1 MNRINRS
8 STNKTE
14 LLKQLATMEPLKQP
28 LNQPLK
34 PEITRRLFR
43 NLKKLS
49 QIPSAQTPSPPKPSA
64 PNEPVPSA
72 PPPPIPSA
80 PQNPSALT
88 QQENPILVRPVE
100 YIATAVVAEPNTDET
115 IVKKNENNDSKQ
127 PVKKDKETV
136 YFNDYIP
143 VFKLSLQYLTYL
155 SIVMVLFILLLSI
168 VAFLKLIYDIIA
180 NIIYLFINT
189 TTANKAFSLDF
200 LSMSIIKCTKDNFD
214 QDRFFILT
222 GGKQNITLF
231 NIGVYIIYL
240 LLIYVFLYF
249 VLLLL
254 AKMND
259 KIFEGNINEIDNS
272 GLFLIL
278 IGIILLYS
286 GIYLMIYKFIFKIFV
301 YNSYYSINNEHT
313 NIDRIISNY
322 ILIKDNSGN
331 ILIDENFFI
340 ILFDPSRIDEINEIF
355 KQEIITKNKNNCL
368 EQKIVIYNIYN
379 YLREYIIFDDK
390 MKEDFK
396 NYCTSEAEDKPVNE
410 NGMKITFI
418 SLLNNNEIKMIKKYN
433 EDLPYFN
440 DIPDANLEYFNE
452 HNKRINYIMKDINS
466 NILIKN
472 STSIPFFFTIIYIIS
487 ILLLSILVVYI
498 ITVTVLSADLTKVS
512 FNKYIYL
519 GLEWINKNIFLR
531 IINYM
536 FKNK

>member
-8 STNKTE
+8 RIEESDIS
-14 LLKQLATMEPLKQP
+14 KQLATMKPLKQP
-28 LNQPLK
+28 FK
-34 PEITRRLFR
+34 PEITRPLFR
-43 NLKKLS
+43 FQKRLS
-49 QIPSAQTPSPPKPSA
+49 QIPSAQTPSPPKPST

-72 PPPPIPSA
+72 PPPPPKPSA
-80 PQNPSALT
+80 PQKPSALT
-88 QQENPILVRPVE
+88 QQENPIPVRPVE
-100 YIATAVVAEPNTDET
+100 YIATAVVAEPNTDKK